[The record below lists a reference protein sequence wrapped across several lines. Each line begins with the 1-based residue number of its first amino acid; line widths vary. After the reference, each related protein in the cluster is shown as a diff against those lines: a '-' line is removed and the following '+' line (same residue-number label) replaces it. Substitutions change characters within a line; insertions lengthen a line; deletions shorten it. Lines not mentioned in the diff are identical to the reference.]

1 MSTLQNTGFVFGTD
15 LLGEGFD
22 TVLDNLQQRGGLDG
36 VALCATYHDARDV
49 FPHNPKFH
57 VYRHQGDI
65 AWFNPELS
73 RYRSGLIPRKADA
86 AGDVDVLSEL
96 CQRAGRRGMAVDAWT
111 IFLHNSVLGAE
122 HPDCVTRNVYGDPYL
137 SDLCPAHPR
146 VRAYCC
152 ELAGDLSRYPVR
164 RLLAESLH
172 YRPLEHGEHHE
183 RYLIHLPAQARTLLS
198 LCFCPHCREAGR
210 RWGVNVEGLA
220 LAVRNALEPIWRGEV
235 PAGEPAPPLPVHAQA
250 ELAGYVDARAAV
262 VASLVREVREAM
274 RPSAVQLTF
283 IDHAGAMSHV
293 MAGTSAD
300 DEVTASSRK
309 LGIALPAVAAAC
321 DEICLLGYVDTPQRL
336 QAQLSSYARVLG
348 PQAKFTVALRPL
360 LPDCRN
366 EENLSEKVAAVLA
379 SGAAGMAFYHYAMMP
394 LNRLDWIRRA
404 LAREPAAH
412 PAPAVATK
420 ESL

>member
-1 MSTLQNTGFVFGTD
+1 
-15 LLGEGFD
+15 
-22 TVLDNLQQRGGLDG
+22 VLHNLQQRGGLNS

-65 AWFNPELS
+65 AWFNPEKG
-73 RYRSGLIPRKADA
+73 RYRSGLVPRKADA
-86 AGDVDVLSEL
+86 AGTADLLSEL
-96 CQRAGRRGMAVDAWT
+96 CRRAQPRGMAVDAWT

-152 ELAGDLSRYPVR
+152 ELAGDIAARYPVR

-183 RYLIHLPAQARTLLS
+183 RYLIHLPPEARTLLS
-198 LCFCPHCREAGR
+198 LCFCPHCQELGTRF
-210 RWGVNVEGLA
+210 GVAVDSLMR
-220 LAVRNALEPIWRGEV
+220 AVRNALEPVW
-235 PAGEPAPPLPVHAQA
+235 AGELAAGDPPIALPADAQA
-250 ELAGYVDARAAV
+250 ELDAYVDARGAV
-262 VASLVREVREAM
+262 VASLVAEVRESM
-274 RPSAVQLTF
+274 RPSTVQLSF
-283 IDHAGAMSHV
+283 IDHAGGMSHV

-309 LGIALPAVAAAC
+309 LGIALPAVADAC
-321 DEICLLGYVDTPQRL
+321 DEVCVLGYVDSPQRL
-336 QAQLSSYARVLG
+336 QAVLASYARVLG

-366 EENLSEKVAAVLA
+366 EENLGEKIAAVLA

-394 LNRLDWIRRA
+394 LNRLDWMRRA
-404 LAREPAAH
+404 LAREPAAL
-412 PAPAVATK
+412 PERAAARK
-420 ESL
+420 ESP